1 MNKQIAALYHMAG
14 RPSRR
19 IVGLMSG
26 TSLDGLDI
34 ALCRIS
40 GSGQQTT
47 LELENFET
55 VPYAESFRRQVREVF
70 AKRMV
75 DQQSLSQL
83 NASIG
88 ILHGNLARQT
98 FEKWE
103 VDPSQIDAIASHGQT
118 VYHAPRSFTD
128 DADQPNSTLQLG
140 DGDHVARQTGIITL
154 SDFRQ
159 KHIAA
164 GGEGAPLAAYGD
176 YLLFARPGEDR
187 VLLNIGGIANFTY
200 LPGAGAGAFATD
212 IGPGNTLMNEIMQIE
227 YGREMDED
235 GAMAASGRVY
245 VPLLEALLDHVF
257 FDLPFPKTTGPELF
271 NRAYLEEAQR
281 RSGSDAVAGADLM
294 ATLNAFAV
302 EGIARAI
309 RQLEAQDPHVYVSGG
324 GVHNPVLM
332 QGIRERCDAAVSPLE
347 ALGLPADAKEAVLF
361 ALLANETL
369 SGDPHNTE
377 GLFHSPAVCMGKISF
392 PA

>member
-1 MNKQIAALYHMAG
+1 
-14 RPSRR
+14 
-19 IVGLMSG
+19 
-26 TSLDGLDI
+26 
-34 ALCRIS
+34 
-40 GSGQQTT
+40 
-47 LELENFET
+47 ELENFET

-200 LPGAGAGAFATD
+200 LPGAGAGAFAT
-212 IGPGNTLMNEIMQIE
+212 
-227 YGREMDED
+227 
-235 GAMAASGRVY
+235 
-245 VPLLEALLDHVF
+245 
-257 FDLPFPKTTGPELF
+257 
-271 NRAYLEEAQR
+271 
-281 RSGSDAVAGADLM
+281 
-294 ATLNAFAV
+294 
-302 EGIARAI
+302 
-309 RQLEAQDPHVYVSGG
+309 
-324 GVHNPVLM
+324 
-332 QGIRERCDAAVSPLE
+332 
-347 ALGLPADAKEAVLF
+347 
-361 ALLANETL
+361 
-369 SGDPHNTE
+369 
-377 GLFHSPAVCMGKISF
+377 
-392 PA
+392 